1 MSPSFDSVTTAPL
14 EPRLSGAI
22 RLFLGFVAGALF
34 ALLPMYYFYMGRDV
48 ALRDQPAAAP
58 VTNSVVST
66 GQPAAT
72 DKPGAP
78 PRFAARMTY
87 ELSQLPPE
95 LPAPVRSPAP
105 VTADLSKTSKP
116 PAIERPSNKAPED
129 VPLPASRIAN
139 AKPISAAPPDPRDT
153 TREMAKEA
161 RRLPGDPARAREIP
175 PPPAA
180 VVAVRPQI
188 VEGRDIVIAP
198 KSDKKP
204 VEAAAVIASAPAAS
218 SAPLF
223 GPAVEKSQS
232 PVPQRGTAPSSDQR
246 VASVPAAPAGVN
258 ATRPD
263 KGADTALPPGAAG
276 DLVRNRID
284 ATREWLATSPQT
296 AHTIQILGASSD
308 AQLRM
313 QLKALSKLLE
323 PGKIYVYRTIA
334 QGKPSTTVV
343 YGAYPDRQA
352 ALQALAKL
360 PAAITANKP
369 VLRTVS
375 GIRAEMKQHKTDS

>member
-1 MSPSFDSVTTAPL
+1 MSPSFDSVTAAAF

-22 RLFLGFVAGALF
+22 RLFIGFITGALF

-48 ALRDQPAAAP
+48 ALRDVPSAVPANSSTEQPAAI
-58 VTNSVVST
+58 
-66 GQPAAT
+66 
-72 DKPGAP
+72 DKPGTVA

-87 ELSQLPPE
+87 ELSQLPQE
-95 LPAPVRSPAP
+95 LSAPVKSPAP
-105 VTADLSKTSKP
+105 VAPAPSKATKP
-116 PAIERPSNKAPED
+116 PGLERAASKAPED
-129 VPLPASRIAN
+129 VSLPASRIVN

-161 RRLPGDPARAREIP
+161 RRVPGNAVRARETP
-175 PPPAA
+175 APAA
-180 VVAVRPQI
+180 TMVKPQI

-204 VEAAAVIASAPAAS
+204 VETAAVIASAPAVS
-218 SAPLF
+218 SVTPI
-223 GPAVEKSQS
+223 GPAAEK
-232 PVPQRGTAPSSDQR
+232 PQRQAPTRS
-246 VASVPAAPAGVN
+246 AAPAPEQRLASAAAAPAAVT
-258 ATRPD
+258 ATRPE
-263 KGADTALPPGAAG
+263 KGLPAGAAG
-276 DLVRNRID
+276 DLVQSRLA
-284 ATREWLATSPQT
+284 ATREWLAASPQT
-296 AHTIQILGASSD
+296 SHTIQLLGASSD
-308 AQLRM
+308 EQLKM

-323 PGKIYVYRTIA
+323 PGKIYVFRTVA

-343 YGAYPDRQA
+343 YGAYADRQA
-352 ALQALAKL
+352 ALQALAKM

>member
-1 MSPSFDSVTTAPL
+1 MSASFDPVTATAL

-22 RLFLGFVAGALF
+22 RLFIGFIAGALF

-48 ALRDQPAAAP
+48 ALRDVPAAAP
-58 VTNSVVST
+58 VANSPSA
-66 GQPAAT
+66 QPAGT
-72 DKPGAP
+72 DNPGSAA

-87 ELSQLPPE
+87 ELSQLPQE
-95 LPAPVRSPAP
+95 VTAPVKSPAP
-105 VTADLSKTSKP
+105 MASAAAKAAQP
-116 PAIERPSNKAPED
+116 PALERAPGKTPDD
-129 VPLPASRIAN
+129 VALSASRIVN

-161 RRLPGDPARAREIP
+161 RRVPEKTVRARP
-175 PPPAA
+175 TPASA
-180 VVAVRPQI
+180 PAMVKPQI

-198 KSDKKP
+198 RPDKKP
-204 VEAAAVIASAPAAS
+204 VETAAVIASAPAVPS
-218 SAPLF
+218 TPPV
-223 GPAVEKSQS
+223 GPAAEKTLRQ
-232 PVPQRGTAPSSDQR
+232 VPTRS
-246 VASVPAAPAGVN
+246 AAPAADQRLASAAAVP
-258 ATRPD
+258 ATTAARPE
-263 KGADTALPPGAAG
+263 KALPDGAAG
-276 DLVRNRID
+276 DLVQSRLA
-284 ATREWLATSPQT
+284 ATREWLAASPQT
-296 AHTIQILGASSD
+296 AHTIQLLGASSD
-308 AQLRM
+308 AQLKM

-343 YGAYPDRQA
+343 YGAYADRQA

>member
-1 MSPSFDSVTTAPL
+1 MNPPFDSVTATAL

-22 RLFLGFVAGALF
+22 RLFIGFITGALF

-48 ALRDQPAAAP
+48 ALRDVPAGVP
-58 VTNSVVST
+58 VASSPTEPPPTV
-66 GQPAAT
+66 
-72 DKPGAP
+72 DKAGTVA

-87 ELSQLPPE
+87 ELSQLPQE
-95 LPAPVRSPAP
+95 LSVPVKAPPP
-105 VTADLSKTSKP
+105 VAATPSKATKP
-116 PAIERPSNKAPED
+116 PVLERAASKAPED
-129 VPLPASRIAN
+129 VSSSSRIVN

-161 RRLPGDPARAREIP
+161 RRIPEKTVRARETP
-175 PPPAA
+175 VPAPTM
-180 VVAVRPQI
+180 VKPQI

-204 VEAAAVIASAPAAS
+204 VETAAVIASAPAVS
-218 SAPLF
+218 SVTPI
-223 GPAVEKSQS
+223 GPGTEK
-232 PVPQRGTAPSSDQR
+232 PQRQALAPSAIPAPDQR
-246 VASVPAAPAGVN
+246 LASAAAAPAAVTP
-258 ATRPD
+258 TRPE
-263 KGADTALPPGAAG
+263 KALPAGAAG
-276 DLVRNRID
+276 DLVQTRLA
-284 ATREWLATSPQT
+284 ATREWLAASPQT
-296 AHTIQILGASSD
+296 AHTIQLLGASSD
-308 AQLRM
+308 EQLKT
-313 QLKALSKLLE
+313 QLKALSKMLE

-343 YGAYPDRQA
+343 YGAYADRQA

-360 PAAITANKP
+360 PAAITAHKP

>member
-1 MSPSFDSVTTAPL
+1 MNPSFDSVTATAL
-14 EPRLSGAI
+14 EPRLSGAV
-22 RLFLGFVAGALF
+22 RLFIGFITGALF

-48 ALRDQPAAAP
+48 ALRDVPAP
-58 VTNSVVST
+58 VPVAASSIE
-66 GQPAAT
+66 QPGAV
-72 DKPGAP
+72 DKPGTGT

-87 ELSQLPPE
+87 ELSQLPQE
-95 LPAPVRSPAP
+95 LSPPVKAPPPVAAAP
-105 VTADLSKTSKP
+105 SKATKTP
-116 PAIERPSNKAPED
+116 GLERGASKAPED
-129 VPLPASRIAN
+129 VSSSASRIVN

-161 RRLPGDPARAREIP
+161 RRIPEKTVRARETLA
-175 PPPAA
+175 PAPA
-180 VVAVRPQI
+180 MVKPQI

-204 VEAAAVIASAPAAS
+204 VETAAVIASAPAVS
-218 SAPLF
+218 PVTPI
-223 GPAVEKSQS
+223 GPAAEKLQ
-232 PVPQRGTAPSSDQR
+232 PQAPTRGAAPTPDQR
-246 VASVPAAPAGVN
+246 LASAAAAPAAAS
-258 ATRPD
+258 ATRAE
-263 KGADTALPPGAAG
+263 KALPAGAAG
-276 DLVRNRID
+276 DLVQTRLA
-284 ATREWLATSPQT
+284 ATREWLAASPQT
-296 AHTIQILGASSD
+296 AHTIQLLGASSD
-308 AQLRM
+308 AQLKM

-323 PGKIYVYRTIA
+323 PGKIYVFRTIA